1 MSVPRR
7 QKLLKAGVI
16 VVMLIGA
23 AGALEVALRANGERP
38 WDPRGKKFGATGPK
52 VEPGGILFQRD
63 PRLGYSSLPGT
74 FTVTQGK
81 LKFRATNL
89 DRMHRAVYPPGVAP
103 PPGPREPIWIFGD
116 SSTYGWGIDD
126 EDTYAGV
133 LQQRHPEFDVQNF
146 AVGGYSTTQSLIE
159 LEDAFT
165 AGARPA
171 KVAFLAYA
179 SHHDG
184 RNMMLRGNRKDW
196 STSLALFPELPA
208 ARLNRGVLEYGL
220 EPIRYTPWPL
230 VEHSALINFVE
241 TKYNKSQVLTHHAAE
256 VSQALIARFAELCKQ
271 HGVDFVL
278 AGITRDSR
286 TKRML
291 SWGTQQG
298 WKTVDISV
306 DMNIPENAL
315 SDRHPGKKVHVEFA
329 QKLERFLPRTVA
341 TAP

>member
-1 MSVPRR
+1 
-7 QKLLKAGVI
+7 VI
-16 VVMLIGA
+16 VVMLVGA

-38 WDPRGKKFGATGPK
+38 WDPRGKKFGEKGPK

-63 PRLGYSSLPGT
+63 QRLGYSSLPGT

-81 LKFRATNL
+81 LTFRATNL
-89 DRMHRAVYPPGVAP
+89 DRMHRAVLPPGAKAA
-103 PPGPREPIWIFGD
+103 PGPRDAIWIFGD

-133 LQQRHPEFDVQNF
+133 LQQRHPEFEVQNF

-159 LEDAFT
+159 LEDTFA

-196 STSLALFPELPA
+196 STSLALFPALPA
-208 ARLNRGVLEYGL
+208 ARLEGGVLKYDL
-220 EPIRYTPWPL
+220 QPIHYTPWPL
-230 VEHSALINFVE
+230 NEQSALINFIE
-241 TKYNKSQVLTHHAAE
+241 TKYNKSQVLTHHASE
-256 VSQALIARFAELCKQ
+256 VSQALIARFAELCKL

-278 AGITRDSR
+278 AGITRDGR
-286 TKRML
+286 TKKML
-291 SWGTQQG
+291 AWAAQQG

-306 DMNIPENAL
+306 DMNIPDNAL
-315 SDRHPGKKVHVEFA
+315 SDRHPGKKTHIEFA
-329 QKLERFLPRTVA
+329 RQLERFLPRTVA